1 MLNIKVWTMSL
12 GIFLAIS
19 FTLCVLGGVIAPGL
33 PIPHQTLELV
43 LPRFVWISPGAF
55 VLGLAETFLFG
66 LYAGLLFV
74 LLHNFFASRWDVS
87 RPASSN
93 AKAA

>member
-12 GIFLAIS
+12 GCFLAIS
-19 FTLCVLGGVIAPGL
+19 FAVCALGGLFFPEL
-33 PIPHQTLELV
+33 PITHLTLELV
-43 LPRFVWISPGAF
+43 LPGFVWISPGAF
-55 VLGLAETFLFG
+55 VLGFVETFLFG
-66 LYAGLLFV
+66 VYAGLLFV
-74 LLHNFFASRWDVS
+74 SLQNFFARWWHVS